1 MNTEQINVQS
11 LQWFKS
17 SYSGGEG
24 GECVEIAPSPATV
37 HIRDSKA
44 PAHGML
50 TVRSSTWS
58 AFLGLA
64 RRQG

>member
-1 MNTEQINVQS
+1 MNTEQSRVQS
-11 LQWFKS
+11 ITYFKS

-24 GECVEIAPSPATV
+24 GECVEVAPTPAIV

-44 PAHGML
+44 PARGTL
-50 TVRSSTWS
+50 TVRPCAWS

-64 RRQG
+64 RQD